1 MRVKDE
7 DNLTDKEKHAVW
19 KKRWRGPVVMKP
31 VSRKRTEKEL
41 MDDDRAWRP

>member
-1 MRVKDE
+1 MKVKDE
-7 DNLTDKEKHAVW
+7 DNLTEKEKHAIW
-19 KKRWRGPVVMKP
+19 KKRWGSVDMKP